1 MTPTELEA
9 LRRLL
14 FFSAPEAA
22 RWLAADDQ
30 RPQGV
35 EERTWNRWEAGA
47 RPVPD
52 NIAARVASLAAWR
65 GQVVAAGRQAGAQA
79 GRPLVLVVY
88 DDADDWSLHGAL
100 RRPHQSAAAQL
111 LAELGPELVRLVPFD
126 LASFRAWRQGRADR
140 IDSDLWAAHQL
151 TSGSGAASWALL
163 PALPPPDGLAPRP
176 GARAPAASHAPTH
189 PPTTEAIHEAAAAAG
204 RTTARHP

>member
-1 MTPTELEA
+1 MTPTDLQA
-9 LRRLL
+9 LRRFL
-14 FFSAPEAA
+14 FYSAPEAA
-22 RWLAADDQ
+22 RWLAADEQ

-88 DDADDWSLHGAL
+88 DDADDWPAHGAL

-111 LAELGPELVRLVPFD
+111 LAELGPELVRLVPFEV
-126 LASFRAWRQGRADR
+126 ASFRAWQQGRPGLPDEPGA
-140 IDSDLWAAHQL
+140 DLWAAHQL
-151 TSGSGAASWALL
+151 TSGSGAASWAQL
-163 PALPPPDGLAPRP
+163 PAVPPPTDLAV
-176 GARAPAASHAPTH
+176 RAGGRSPAPSH
-189 PPTTEAIHEAAAAAG
+189 PPTTEATHEAPAAAG
-204 RTTARHP
+204 RPAARHP